1 MKTLSWLNIPW
12 WWRAPLSKCL
22 RSGAK
27 CWGSPVFGDI
37 KTKDFI
43 ILAFRWTGRRAEGKS
58 AVTYMKSHLS
68 EETFEY
74 CFWNVTH
81 QLSGF
86 QGLHQKRLARKT
98 SQMCLARTKSKS
110 WVYKLQSKELYL
122 LIKMQKW
129 KPQCYFNQD
138 LLHIYMSTS
147 RTVCCTPARVFLHLV
162 IAFTN
167 QLQPFAFFQK
177 SSLLVQP
184 ELSEC
189 GLGTLV
195 VCIVKVLWLWIP
207 KDSST

>member
-1 MKTLSWLNIPW
+1 M
-12 WWRAPLSKCL
+12 
-22 RSGAK
+22 
-27 CWGSPVFGDI
+27 
-37 KTKDFI
+37 
-43 ILAFRWTGRRAEGKS
+43 GRGGEGES

-81 QLSGF
+81 QLSSF
-86 QGLHQKRLARKT
+86 QGLREKYLAKKT
-98 SQMCLARTKSKS
+98 SQMCLERTESKI
-110 WVYKLQSKELYL
+110 WVDKLQSEKLYL
-122 LIKMQKW
+122 LIKMQEW
-129 KPQCYFNQD
+129 KPQCYFSQD
-138 LLHIYMSTS
+138 LMHIYMSTS

-184 ELSEC
+184 ELSER
-189 GLGTLV
+189 GLDTVV
-195 VCIVKVLWLWIP
+195 VCIVKVLWVWMP